1 MLPLLI
7 TLLEIVALVQQLTPF
22 QTYWVCYVTYKCT
35 YIEQT
40 VESTKVPPD
49 LSSEVAGFFSAPT
62 EPVCQEVCTVEFCSC
77 NEFCACL
84 FSFPVGVHYCY
95 SLFFNVLGEC

>member
-1 MLPLLI
+1 M
-7 TLLEIVALVQQLTPF
+7 LEIVALVQQLTLPDILGMLCHL
-22 QTYWVCYVTYKCT
+22 QCT

-62 EPVCQEVCTVEFCSC
+62 EPVCQEVCMVEFCSC

-95 SLFFNVLGEC
+95 SLFFNVLGEW